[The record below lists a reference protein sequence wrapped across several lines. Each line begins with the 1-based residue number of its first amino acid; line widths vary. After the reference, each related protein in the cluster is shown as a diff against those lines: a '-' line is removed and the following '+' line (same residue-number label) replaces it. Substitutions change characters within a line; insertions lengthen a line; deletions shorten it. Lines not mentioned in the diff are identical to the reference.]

1 MLKII
6 FFNFRDILNNIISLF
21 YGSVDVA
28 PIDIF
33 DLFETNK
40 NWTKNK
46 KIFRSTDPNFF
57 WHVSG
62 NMGIFLDLTLIVL

>member
-6 FFNFRDILNNIISLF
+6 FFNFRDILNIIISLF

-46 KIFRSTDPNFF
+46 DFPIY
-57 WHVSG
+57 
-62 NMGIFLDLTLIVL
+62 